1 MNSKEKSKLKRKFIL
16 DGLKN
21 ALICDVIALII
32 LAIVGVLFALVRH
45 ASIMKTIYMTY
56 YFGGAFIVMISV
68 PQFYKRNESG
78 KLRGIRLSNPM
89 FGFYD
94 WFGSSHTDENMMESF
109 EQFKGDG
116 FWLGMMLITIGV
128 VLFAA
133 AVILENMFFKL

>member
-1 MNSKEKSKLKRKFIL
+1 MDSKEKRKLKKQFIL
-16 DGLKN
+16 NGLRN
-21 ALICDVIALII
+21 ALICGGIAIVLLTMFGTI
-32 LAIVGVLFALVRH
+32 LAFIRH
-45 ASIMKTIYMTY
+45 SSIPQTIYMTY

-94 WFGSSHTDENMMESF
+94 WFGSSQVDDNMIESF

-116 FWLGMMLITIGV
+116 FWLGMMLITVGLMLFIAGV
-128 VLFAA
+128 TM
-133 AVILENMFFKL
+133 ENIFFKL